1 MDSAISLSKLLTKIW
16 TDLKSAYKNKNG
28 IDSFMVEIYFNFT
41 IISLK
46 VIKFQIKQVDKL
58 NRMHK

>member
-16 TDLKSAYKNKNG
+16 KDLKSVYKNKNG
-28 IDSFMVEIYFNFT
+28 IDSFMVEMYFNFI

-46 VIKFQIKQVDKL
+46 VIKFQIKQVE
-58 NRMHK
+58 